1 MAMFGAK
8 EEYAL
13 HTVLRLALI
22 DGVQAAPSARDLAEF
37 EQLPVAFVRKLLTR
51 LGAAGIVAGS
61 EGPAGGWR
69 LAQPP
74 EAVRVLAVVDAVSDA
89 GALFDCRNVRARCAL
104 WPADAPPEAALRGVC
119 SIHAVM
125 LRAEQAMR
133 AELAAT
139 TLADL
144 VAQVRGKT
152 SAAHAG
158 ATLQWFAARGPQ
170 RRGGA
175 TKAAGEVAQ

>member
-13 HTVLRLALI
+13 HTVLRLAQV
-22 DGVQAAPSARDLAEF
+22 GGTPSARDLAEF

-74 EAVRVLAVVDAVSDA
+74 EQVRVLAVVDAVSDA

-104 WPADAPPEAALRGVC
+104 WPAESPPAAALRGVC

-144 VAQVRGKT
+144 VAQVGGKT
-152 SAAHAG
+152 SAGHAS
-158 ATLQWFAARGPQ
+158 ATLQWFGARRP
-170 RRGGA
+170 RRAG
-175 TKAAGEVAQ
+175 KAAGGVTA